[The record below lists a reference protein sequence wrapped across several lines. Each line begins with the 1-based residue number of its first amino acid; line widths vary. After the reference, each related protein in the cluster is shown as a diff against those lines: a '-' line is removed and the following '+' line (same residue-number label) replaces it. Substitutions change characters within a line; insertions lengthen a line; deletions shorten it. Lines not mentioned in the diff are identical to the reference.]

1 MTISSHLRAAGA
13 GPTGTWQGASS
24 RTRLGVA
31 LVIGIAAAG
40 AVGAAGAWVYAPLA
54 GWDVAALSYT
64 GWLWL
69 SVIAVMTA
77 AQTAD
82 HATCEDP
89 SRATTGAVIVVAA
102 VASLAAVGFILVQA
116 TSAKGSSQDLLASV
130 GVLSVALSWFTVH
143 TVFTL
148 RYARLYY
155 LGPDGGVNFN
165 QDAPPRYLDFAYL
178 AFTIG
183 MTFQVSDTDLQT
195 GSIRATA
202 LRHALLSYLFGA
214 VILATTI
221 NLISGLGS
229 GSGGH

>member
-1 MTISSHLRAAGA
+1 MTVSSDIRAAGA
-13 GPTGTWQGASS
+13 GPTGTWQAASS

-77 AQTAD
+77 AQTAT
-82 HATCEDP
+82 HATSEDP

-116 TSAKGSSQDLLASV
+116 TSAKGSSQDLLAGV
-130 GVLSVALSWFTVH
+130 GVLSVALSWFTVPPCSPCAMPGCI
-143 TVFTL
+143 TS
-148 RYARLYY
+148 ARTA
-155 LGPDGGVNFN
+155 GSTSTRMPHPDTSTSLTSHSPS
-165 QDAPPRYLDFAYL
+165 A
-178 AFTIG
+178 
-183 MTFQVSDTDLQT
+183 
-195 GSIRATA
+195 
-202 LRHALLSYLFGA
+202 
-214 VILATTI
+214 
-221 NLISGLGS
+221 
-229 GSGGH
+229 

>member
-1 MTISSHLRAAGA
+1 MTVSSDLRAAGA
-13 GPTGTWQGASS
+13 GPTGTWQAASS

-40 AVGAAGAWVYAPLA
+40 AVGAAGVWVYAPLA

-77 AQTAD
+77 AQTAT

-165 QDAPPRYLDFAYL
+165 QDAPTPVPR
-178 AFTIG
+178 
-183 MTFQVSDTDLQT
+183 
-195 GSIRATA
+195 
-202 LRHALLSYLFGA
+202 LRLPRIHYRHD
-214 VILATTI
+214 V
-221 NLISGLGS
+221 SGLRYRPADRLDS
-229 GSGGH
+229 GHRAPARLAVVSVRRGDPGHHH

>member
-1 MTISSHLRAAGA
+1 VTVSSDIRAAGA
-13 GPTGTWQGASS
+13 GPTGTWQAASS

-77 AQTAD
+77 AQTATD
-82 HATCEDP
+82 ATSEDP

-116 TSAKGSSQDLLASV
+116 TSAKGSSQDLLAGV

-148 RYARLYY
+148 RYARARLDS
-155 LGPDGGVNFN
+155 GHG
-165 QDAPPRYLDFAYL
+165 APARIAV
-178 AFTIG
+178 
-183 MTFQVSDTDLQT
+183 VSVRRRDP
-195 GSIRATA
+195 
-202 LRHALLSYLFGA
+202 
-214 VILATTI
+214 
-221 NLISGLGS
+221 
-229 GSGGH
+229 GHHH